1 MNKCPLTKY
10 WLYTFAWDFLV
21 RKTFL
26 SLLNKRRNC
35 SSDKQIDLPMSE
47 QEFEEEAKVAKYSV
61 QCSSYYAI

>member
-1 MNKCPLTKY
+1 M
-10 WLYTFAWDFLV
+10 
-21 RKTFL
+21 RFL
-26 SLLNKRRNC
+26 SKKDISKPTEKRRNC